1 MTALSH
7 PYSRP
12 SYASALGNA
21 FAVPEWGTSVL
32 LRAIPGTGC
41 VDAAG
46 CYPLTP
52 FAATVDVDGGLARLR
67 AAGAVSVVLVSD
79 PIFAPPAAALAN
91 AFSLCRPFKTHFLVR
106 RDRAA
111 ELPSGHR
118 RNLQRARTACA
129 VRPVELR
136 DVLPNWLALYRGL
149 VSERNVS
156 GAAYF
161 REGYFE
167 ALAELPDLT
176 TIGAFAGEEMVAGS
190 LWLHH
195 EDVAYYHLGA
205 SNPAGYEA
213 RAMFAMFALAL
224 DRLRQ
229 SRVVNLGGNAGHGD
243 DPASGLARF
252 KRGFANADATT
263 YLCGAVLDEDCYRRL
278 GGPETTFFPRY
289 RGSPATGE

>member
-32 LRAIPGTGC
+32 LRAISGTDC

-52 FAATVDVDGGLARLR
+52 FAATADVDGGLARLR

-91 AFSLCRPFKTHFLVR
+91 AFPLCRPFKTHFLVR

-111 ELPSGHR
+111 ELASGHR
-118 RNLQRARTACA
+118 RNLRHARTACA

-136 DVLPNWLALYRGL
+136 DILPNWLALYRGL

-156 GAAYF
+156 SAADF
-161 REGYFE
+161 RDGYFK

-176 TIGAFAGEEMVAGS
+176 TIGAFAGKEMVGGS

-195 EDVAYYHLGA
+195 EDVAYFHLGA
-205 SNPAGYEA
+205 SNAAGYEA
-213 RAMFAMFALAL
+213 RAMFAMFDLAL
-224 DRLRQ
+224 DRFRQ
-229 SRVVNLGGNAGHGD
+229 SRVVNLGGNGGHRD

-263 YLCGAVLDEDCYRRL
+263 YLCGAVLDEDRYRGL
-278 GGPETTFFPRY
+278 GGPETMFFPRY
-289 RGSPATGE
+289 RGSSATGE